1 MILMIY
7 DENQKPDTFTYSD
20 SVDDASCLQPS
31 TYVGFVIFHM
41 IIVEKGDYG
50 TCYDCCGD

>member
-1 MILMIY
+1 MIY

-20 SVDDASCLQPS
+20 SVDDTSCLQPS

-41 IIVEKGDYG
+41 TVVEEGDH
-50 TCYDCCGD
+50 

>member
-1 MILMIY
+1 MIY